1 MNLTTLKYL
10 VSIAELGS
18 LTAAAG
24 AHYVTQPAISI
35 RLRKLQDELGVAL
48 VEPKG
53 RGVRLT
59 RAGEVVLDYARRF
72 GRLEE
77 ELLREIADL
86 EGLERG
92 RIAIGTID
100 AASAYV
106 LPRVFSRFRE
116 RYPGIDISLEVMA
129 TNPLLMELR
138 AGRLD
143 LVVGT
148 LPIEGGGDLEVFPIY
163 TERLLLVAHPRH
175 PLSRRRN
182 LTSAAL
188 GGHAFISFHE
198 GAITRRI
205 IEKVL
210 SAQGV
215 SPRVTMTTDSPEAIR
230 NLVAAGLGMAILPEK
245 VVRDDIRRRSLVEIR
260 ISGLAFERT
269 LGLIIPARRYRSS
282 TVRAFLSVLAGGLAI
297 ELPERL
303 LLARARPGTETSR
316 PKAQRV
322 FSGRRIE

>member
-10 VSIAELGS
+10 VSVAELGS
-18 LTAAAG
+18 LTAAAE
-24 AHYVTQPAISI
+24 AQHVTQPAISI
-35 RLRKLQDELGVAL
+35 RLRKLQDELGLAI
-48 VEPKG
+48 VELEG
-53 RGVRLT
+53 RRLRLT

-86 EGLERG
+86 EGLDRG

-106 LPRVFSRFRE
+106 LPRVFSRFRK
-116 RYPGIDISLEVMA
+116 RHPGIEISLEVMA
-129 TNPLLMELR
+129 TNPLLSELR

-148 LPIEGGGDLEVFPIY
+148 LPIEGGEDLEVYPIY
-163 TERLLLVAHPRH
+163 TERLLLVAHPAH

-188 GGHAFISFHE
+188 QGQALISFHE

-205 IEKVL
+205 IEEVL
-210 SAQGV
+210 ESHGV

-230 NLVAAGLGMAILPEK
+230 NLVAAGLGLAILPER
-245 VVRDDIRRRSLVEIR
+245 VVRDGIRRRSLVEIKIPR
-260 ISGLAFERT
+260 LAFRRT

-282 TVRAFLSVLAGGLAI
+282 TVRAFLAVLAEGLAI

-303 LLARARPGTETSR
+303 LLG
-316 PKAQRV
+316 
-322 FSGRRIE
+322 GRTG